1 MSEMGQKRPFE
12 RLPVASVLPPV
23 SRHGK
28 RLLACLKRA
37 DTVAKVENRTT
48 PKISR
53 KPMFGRFY
61 CCNARWGR
69 YEGPWSFLCKT
80 MWSLTSPLAERI
92 SGPEKFRSS
101 ARKDFFNSIC
111 QKPTSIDFL
120 GRNSWCC
127 RKVDRGARDANTLT
141 HQAVPHFRS
150 PGESKP
156 RSAHGLAPRA
166 ALALRAL
173 SGSKYSISGSKY
185 Y

>member
-1 MSEMGQKRPFE
+1 MGQKRPFE

-111 QKPTSIDFL
+111 
-120 GRNSWCC
+120 
-127 RKVDRGARDANTLT
+127 
-141 HQAVPHFRS
+141 HFRTNV
-150 PGESKP
+150 
-156 RSAHGLAPRA
+156 
-166 ALALRAL
+166 
-173 SGSKYSISGSKY
+173 
-185 Y
+185 